1 MRPLLDIVIRP
12 ALDTDVDAL
21 LKIYAPYVEGSS
33 ISFEYEL
40 PSVEEF
46 SQRLAKYRSRW
57 QWLVAEIDGDVV
69 GYAYG
74 SPHRERAAYQWS
86 VDVSAYVKAN
96 SHGLGIGRELY
107 RHLLQDLASKGY
119 RQAFAGIA
127 QPNVKSV
134 ALHRSLGFE
143 LLGVYK
149 SVGFKHG
156 QWHDVAWYQRPL
168 AVASD
173 LTPTAIL

>member
-1 MRPLLDIVIRP
+1 MVIRP
-12 ALDTDVDAL
+12 ALETDIDAL
-21 LKIYAPYVEGSS
+21 LKIYAPYVEDSS
-33 ISFEYEL
+33 ISFECEL
-40 PSVEEF
+40 PSYQEF
-46 SQRLAKYRSRW
+46 LQRVIKYQSRW
-57 QWLVAEIDGDVV
+57 QWLVAEIDGDIV

-86 VDVSAYVKAN
+86 VDVSVYVSAL
-96 SHGLGIGRELY
+96 SHGKGIGRTLY
-107 RHLLQDLASKGY
+107 LHLLRDLAGKGY

-134 ALHRSLGFE
+134 ALHRRVGFE

-156 QWHDVAWYQRPL
+156 QWHDVAWYQLPL
-168 AVASD
+168 GVGANIA
-173 LTPTAIL
+173 PTAIL